1 MALNVKSAEADRLA
15 RELVALTGE
24 SITDAVT
31 AALTERLERQRAS
44 KHRPGLAAELRA
56 IRRRTAKLKWR
67 EPTKSDDEIL
77 GYGPD
82 GTFER

>member
-15 RELVALTGE
+15 RALAALTGE

-31 AALTERLERQRAS
+31 VALAERLERQRTS
-44 KHRPGLAAELRA
+44 RHRPGLAAELRA
-56 IRRRTAKLKWR
+56 IRRRAAKLKWR
-67 EPTKSDDEIL
+67 HPKESDDEIL

-82 GTFER
+82 GTFDG